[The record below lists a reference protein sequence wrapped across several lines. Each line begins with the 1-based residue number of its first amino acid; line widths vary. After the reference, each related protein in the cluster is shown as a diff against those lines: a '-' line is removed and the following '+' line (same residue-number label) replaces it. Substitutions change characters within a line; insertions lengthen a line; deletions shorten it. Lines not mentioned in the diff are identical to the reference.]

1 MATSIMAM
9 LSTNL
14 KCLKYLHDEGPLFSI
29 RDWVHDDDR
38 DGILWVS
45 SRGDMHETLKP
56 LISVWMDTAVNALL
70 TAGQSRDRLVWVIL
84 DELPSLHKLPSIQ
97 AGLAETRQF
106 GGAFVI
112 GFQLFSQLREVYGHD
127 GANTVTGPIK
137 RRLVLG
143 THDKEEAQWSA
154 GVLGEEEVEEIHE
167 TMSYGAASIRDGVN
181 LQSRQTRRALVLPSE
196 VMTVPDLQGWLRV
209 GAEYPICPVTLQY
222 QARPDVAE
230 RLIERDL
237 RGLYPDPAKPQPKEK
252 EGTTPSP
259 AKRSRK
265 ASESSAP
272 PEESPP
278 LEAYAEDPAQTSSG
292 TRKPKGNGASQGNK
306 GEKTT
311 LPAAQEELNLGEQQ
325 PLNLVESSPAPTNK
339 PEPTTK
345 TEINE
350 PDKKGKRIR
359 KSPKN
364 HSSETM
370 GKR

>member
-1 MATSIMAM
+1 
-9 LSTNL
+9 
-14 KCLKYLHDEGPLFSI
+14 
-29 RDWVHDDDR
+29 
-38 DGILWVS
+38 
-45 SRGDMHETLKP
+45 MHETLKP

-167 TMSYGAASIRDGVN
+167 TMSYGAAAIRDGVN

-252 EGTTPSP
+252 ATPSP
-259 AKRSRK
+259 TKHPGS
-265 ASESSAP
+265 P
-272 PEESPP
+272 PQQESPP
-278 LEAYAEDPAQTSSG
+278 VETYEAEVVRSQRRKSNSTIRPDNRQVQLPPEGAQ
-292 TRKPKGNGASQGNK
+292 AS
-306 GEKTT
+306 
-311 LPAAQEELNLGEQQ
+311 LDL
-325 PLNLVESSPAPTNK
+325 
-339 PEPTTK
+339 EPTTAREDTCVETTQDTAAGESPGK
-345 TEINE
+345 PTVKEQLSTEGGDAARFHNPWKDAE
-350 PDKKGKRIR
+350 QPAQDNG
-359 KSPKN
+359 
-364 HSSETM
+364 EQ
-370 GKR
+370 